1 MSVSQRKNTIF
12 FCECNAA
19 NTFGILGLF
28 ENGFSHFQ
36 GFFSFVLYSEY
47 CDISILY
54 CRKSMRRNSE
64 NRDIHF
70 RYRQFMW
77 LFSLLMLLRFDT
89 NPNKKLHL
97 IDVIASEEQ
106 RRSWIAVYR
115 DWVSVQLEAKDL
127 IRNSNCDL

>member
-1 MSVSQRKNTIF
+1 
-12 FCECNAA
+12 
-19 NTFGILGLF
+19 
-28 ENGFSHFQ
+28 
-36 GFFSFVLYSEY
+36 
-47 CDISILY
+47 
-54 CRKSMRRNSE
+54 MRRNSE